1 MLCLYFYGYVY
12 GCAHAQIHTH
22 VHTNPIHKGETL
34 VPYYLMPLFLMPP
47 LFNN

>member
-1 MLCLYFYGYVY
+1 MGMYMCVYMLEYT
-12 GCAHAQIHTH
+12 HTH